1 MFEHHKKSP
10 WFAEK
15 YDPAPEFANL
25 RLRVRKEGWKG
36 RIDAF
41 LLDLESSKFD
51 PDSQE
56 STQQSSPTVD
66 NSTNGEQGGDTNGA
80 GDEGKVN
87 GADDEMQFAMDGD
100 EDAGDPDATKP
111 ESNGKSLPQDAR
123 RMLNRGEE
131 ISTMPEGN
139 QVTIRTIPPDIGR
152 MKLEDVRLLP
162 RSSNAKN
169 MLTYSIGTL
178 QDARVQVPGAWG
190 SYAEAKLLQGW
201 LDTFQRR
208 CRYVGCHE

>member
-41 LLDLESSKFD
+41 LLDLESSKYD

-56 STQQSSPTVD
+56 STQQSSPTLD
-66 NSTNGEQGGDTNGA
+66 NSTNGEQSGDTNGA
-80 GDEGKVN
+80 VDEGKAN

-100 EDAGDPDATKP
+100 EDGGDPDAAKT
-111 ESNGKSLPQDAR
+111 ESNGKSQPQDAR

-152 MKLEDVRLLP
+152 MKLEDVRTCY
-162 RSSNAKN
+162 SSSDVTK
-169 MLTYSIGTL
+169 MLTHSTVAL
-178 QDARVQVPGAWG
+178 QDARVQVSGTWG
-190 SYAEAKLLQGW
+190 SYAEAKLLQSW
-201 LDTFQRR
+201 LDTLQ
-208 CRYVGCHE
+208 